1 MRDLSGKT
9 AFVTG
14 AASGL
19 GRAMARSFS
28 AAGMNVVGAD
38 VERDALA
45 ALTEEFERSNAPLLP
60 LHLDV
65 TDRAAWGD
73 ALAASTERFGNVH
86 VVCNNAGVAVGG
98 ALQDMAYKDWDWVM
112 GVNVDGVV
120 NGLQTFLP
128 HVLEHGEGGH
138 IVNTAS
144 MAGHAGMPGL
154 GVYNASK
161 FAVVGMSEAL
171 RADLADSNIGVSV
184 LCPGVVRTKIFES
197 GRNRPSELQTEVDT
211 AAATLAADVE
221 GEERSALQQQML
233 DEGLDASVIG
243 EMVLD
248 AITHDDFY
256 ILSHPELGEAT
267 ELRGNEIRAA
277 NARWASW
284 RKDHSV

>member
-1 MRDLSGKT
+1 MENLSGKT

-38 VERDALA
+38 VQRDALD
-45 ALTEEFERSNAPLLP
+45 ALAEEFERSNAPLLP
-60 LHLDV
+60 IHLDV
-65 TDRAAWGD
+65 TDRAAWSD
-73 ALAASTERFGNVH
+73 ALTASTARFGNVH

-98 ALQDMAYKDWDWVM
+98 ALQDMAFEDWDWVM

-120 NGLQTFLP
+120 NGMQTFLP
-128 HVLEHGEGGH
+128 HVLAHGEGGH

-171 RADLADSNIGVSV
+171 RADLAETNVGVSV
-184 LCPGVVRTKIFES
+184 LCPGVVRTAIFES
-197 GRNRPSELQTEVDT
+197 GRNRPASLQTDVDT
-211 AAATLAADVE
+211 ASATLAANVE

-233 DEGLDASVIG
+233 NEGLDASVIG
-243 EMVLD
+243 EMVLE
-248 AITHDDFY
+248 AITQDDFY
-256 ILSHPELGEAT
+256 ILSHPELAEAT
-267 ELRGNEIRAA
+267 DLRGAEISAA
-277 NARWASW
+277 NARWSSW
-284 RKDHSV
+284 RKQHGV